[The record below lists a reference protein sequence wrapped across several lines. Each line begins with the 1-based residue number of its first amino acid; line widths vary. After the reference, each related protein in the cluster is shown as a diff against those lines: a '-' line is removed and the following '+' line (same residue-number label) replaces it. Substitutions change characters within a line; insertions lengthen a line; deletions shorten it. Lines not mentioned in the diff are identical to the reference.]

1 MSEEKPESSLPRK
14 RGPISDAFLDR
25 ARGLIGRFRRWVP
38 AFAGTTVE
46 KARGLYKEWDE
57 KGWRGIATPPRIVLI
72 VSVTLIVTYAA
83 LDWRTLPPPLPDH
96 ATARAQYTPSEAWLY
111 DRNGRLIDSARVDF
125 AVRRLAWTPLDQISP
140 AAREVIIAAEDKRF
154 ASHWGVDWWAVGGAV
169 RDRLEGKSGRGASTL
184 SMQVAAF
191 LAPDLDRPGSRG
203 TWTKLRQMRAGM
215 AIESR
220 WTKDQILE
228 AYLNLA
234 GFRGEAQGIGAAALG
249 LFGKTPAALTRDDAL
264 LLAAL
269 LPEPGATADRV
280 AKRACA
286 LSHDGDCTRFT
297 GMAAAMFGPARS
309 LALDPG
315 LAPHVANML
324 LTSPGLKITTTIDL
338 DIQRIVIEALRRQ
351 LQGLGGTRARD
362 GAVVVVDNATGDVL
376 AMVGG
381 IGGNSTAPSV
391 NGATAYRQAGSTL
404 KPFLYAQAIEKGYLT
419 AASILDDSPVQ
430 LDTASGLY
438 VPQNYDKGF
447 KGPVSARVALAGS
460 LNVPAVRTLLL
471 VGVDA
476 FRDRLFD
483 TGYEGLTEAGDYYG
497 FSLALGSAE
506 VTLVEQA
513 AAYRSLALGG
523 RWTPLRIVKGE
534 KIEGERRTTTPQAAW
549 ITADMLA
556 DPNARAATFGIDSAL
571 RLPFW
576 AAAKTGTSKAM
587 RDNWCIGFSDRFTVA
602 VWVGNLEGDPMRAVS
617 GTSGAAPVWRDVMMA
632 LHAGQPGKQSA
643 RPADIEERRVT
654 FAGGL
659 DQPRREYFVKGTA
672 MARVAVAPAESRRPR
687 IVNPVAGSVYALDPD
702 IPPERQRMAI
712 AVNGDVT
719 GHRLLLDKRDLGA
732 ADSRPMIVAPPGRHT
747 LKLVDLGG
755 RVVDQVFFTVR

>member
-1 MSEEKPESSLPRK
+1 MTVGRV
-14 RGPISDAFLDR
+14 
-25 ARGLIGRFRRWVP
+25 RGLIRD
-38 AFAGTTVE
+38 
-46 KARGLYKEWDE
+46 WDE
-57 KGWRGIATPPRIVLI
+57 RGWRGVFTPPRIVLI
-72 VSVTLIVTYAA
+72 ASLTLIAAYAA
-83 LDWRTLPPPLPDH
+83 LDWRTLPPPLPDY
-96 ATARAQYTPSEAWLY
+96 ATAKSAYTPSEAWLY
-111 DRNGRLIDSARVDF
+111 DRNGRLIDSARVNF
-125 AVRRLAWTPLDQISP
+125 AVRRLAWTPLDQVSP
-140 AAREVIIAAEDKRF
+140 AARTVILAAEDKRF
-154 ASHWGVDWWAVGGAV
+154 ASHGGVDWLAVGGAI
-169 RDRLEGKSGRGASTL
+169 RNRLEGKSGRGASTL

-191 LAPDLDRPGSRG
+191 LAPELDRPGSRG
-203 TWTKLRQMRAGM
+203 AWTKLRQMRAGM
-215 AIESR
+215 GLEAR
-220 WTKDQILE
+220 WSKDQILE

-269 LPEPGATADRV
+269 LPDPGASADKI

-286 LSHDGDCTRFT
+286 LAHESDCTRFT
-297 GMAAAMFGPARS
+297 GMAASMLGPARS

-315 LAPHVANML
+315 LAPHLANML
-324 LTSPGLKITTTIDL
+324 LTEPGMKITTTIDASV
-338 DIQRIVIEALRRQ
+338 QQVAIEALKRQ

-362 GAVVVVDNATGDVL
+362 GAVVVVDNATGDIL

-419 AASILDDSPVQ
+419 PASILDDSPVQ

-471 VGVDA
+471 VGVEA

-483 TGYEGLTEAGDYYG
+483 TGYAGLTEAGDYYG

-523 RWTPLRIVKGE
+523 RWTPLRIVKGDA
-534 KIEGERRTTTPQAAW
+534 IDGERRTTSPQAAW
-549 ITADMLA
+549 IVADMLA

-587 RDNWCIGFSDRFTVA
+587 RDNWCVGFSDRFTVA

-632 LHAGQPGKQSA
+632 LHAGQPGKAPA
-643 RPADIEERRVT
+643 RPAGIDERRVT
-654 FAGGL
+654 FAGGIE
-659 DQPRREYFVKGTA
+659 QPRREFFVAGTG
-672 MARVAVAPAESRRPR
+672 MTQVAATPPESRRPR
-687 IVNPVAGSVYALDPD
+687 ITNPVTGSVYALDPD
-702 IPPERQRMAI
+702 IPPERQRMAV
-712 AVNGDVT
+712 AVGGDVT
-719 GHRLLLDKRDLGA
+719 GHRLLLDKRDLGS
-732 ADSRPMIVAPPGRHT
+732 ADSHPMILAPPGRHT
-747 LKLVDLGG
+747 LKLIDLSG
-755 RVVDQVFFTVR
+755 RVVDQVLFTVR